1 MTTKETLDYI
11 LVEQEAWRHANKG
24 KDSLIDHAIRV
35 CQAQIAHQAGYTTR
49 TQWVEMV
56 KQRWLPL
63 KEVI

>member
-1 MTTKETLDYI
+1 MLDYL
-11 LVEQEAWRHANKG
+11 LVESESWRTANLHR
-24 KDSLIDHAIRV
+24 DSTIDHAIRV